1 MNASMN
7 LMRRLPP
14 KSVPENLTNICELID
29 DEDLRDDVHVKT
41 DQPIGIAMDDKE
53 NKEFLKCEYNKDN
66 ESYRSPWSN
75 QYYPPIVL
83 QEGEEDY
90 QPIYPS

>member
-1 MNASMN
+1 
-7 LMRRLPP
+7 
-14 KSVPENLTNICELID
+14 
-29 DEDLRDDVHVKT
+29 
-41 DQPIGIAMDDKE
+41 MDDKE

-90 QPIYPS
+90 